1 MAKSFGE
8 FVKEKRLNQ
17 DLSLRKFCEKLNYD
31 PSNWSKIER
40 GLLQAPNDFDLLTD
54 ICSILNLE
62 KGSEDW
68 YDFFDLAAIS
78 QKQIPHYIIN
88 DPKILEMLPA
98 FYRAAASSEL
108 SDEKMAKLIELLK
121 KVHSSEG

>member
-8 FVKEKRLNQ
+8 FVKEKRLQQ

-40 GLLQAPNDFDLLTD
+40 GLLSAPNDYELLTD
-54 ICSILNLE
+54 ICSILNFE
-62 KGSEDW
+62 NESEDW
-68 YDFFDLAAIS
+68 FEFMDLAAIS

-88 DPKILEMLPA
+88 DPKILELLPA
-98 FYRAAASSEL
+98 FYRAASSTEL
-108 SDEKMAKLIELLK
+108 TDEKLEKLVELLK